1 VSTDA
6 PLGLFAGYGIE
17 IEHMIVDAETL
28 DVRPIADAV
37 LSGAAGEITEEL
49 ERGALAWSNELALHV
64 LETKTNGPAPSLAGL
79 PALFAESVR
88 QMNALLARHGARLL
102 PTGMHPWMDPAREL
116 RLWPHGYNAVYAA
129 FDRIF
134 GCRGHGFANLQS
146 VHLNLPFAGDEEFAR
161 LHAAI
166 RIALPL
172 LPALAASSPI
182 ADGQPTGLLDTR
194 LAVYRTNCARVPS
207 VTGDVVPETVASRA
221 DYERHILRRIYEDLA
236 PLDPDGTLCH
246 EWVNARGA
254 IARFDRSAI
263 EIRVLDVQ
271 ECPRADLAIAG
282 ATGALVRTL
291 TEAIYADLARQQAIE
306 TARLV
311 AVLEATQR
319 DGDRARVDDP
329 DYLAILGLPRR
340 PVLAG
345 ALWEHLLGHL
355 GPAAT
360 TDLAAHSDTLAFVL
374 RKGPL
379 ARRIVTSLRGDF
391 SRDSLRVT
399 YRRLAECLAEGTL
412 FDA

>member
-1 VSTDA
+1 MSTNA

-37 LSGAAGEITEEL
+37 LAGTAGEITEEL

-64 LETKTNGPAPSLAGL
+64 LETKTNGPAPGLAGL
-79 PALFAESVR
+79 PALFAESVQ
-88 QMNALLARHGARLL
+88 QMNALLAPHGARLL

-116 RLWPHGYNAVYAA
+116 RLWPHGDNAVYAA

-146 VHLNLPFAGDEEFAR
+146 VHLNLPFAGDDEFAR
-161 LHAAI
+161 LHAAV
-166 RIALPL
+166 RLVLPI

-182 ADGQPTGLLDTR
+182 ADGRPTGLLDTR

-207 VTGDVVPETVASRA
+207 VTGAVIPETFASRA
-221 DYERHILRRIYEDLA
+221 DYEMRLLGRIYDDLA
-236 PLDPDGTLCH
+236 PLDPDGTLRH

-271 ECPRADLAIAG
+271 ECPRADLAIVA
-282 ATGALVRTL
+282 ATVALVRTL
-291 TEAIYADLARQQAIE
+291 AEAIHADLARQQAFD

-311 AVLEATQR
+311 AILEATQR
-319 DGDRARVDDP
+319 DGDRARITDT
-329 DYLAILGLPRR
+329 DYLALLGQPAR
-340 PVLAG
+340 PILAG
-345 ALWEHLLGHL
+345 ALWEQALGRL
-355 GPAAT
+355 GGAAQR
-360 TDLAAHSDTLAFVL
+360 DLAAHAGTLAFVL
-374 RKGPL
+374 REGPL
-379 ARRIVTSLRGDF
+379 ARRILASLRGDC
-391 SRDSLRVT
+391 SRDAMQIV
-399 YRRLAECLAEGTL
+399 YRRLADCLQNGTL
-412 FDA
+412 FGG